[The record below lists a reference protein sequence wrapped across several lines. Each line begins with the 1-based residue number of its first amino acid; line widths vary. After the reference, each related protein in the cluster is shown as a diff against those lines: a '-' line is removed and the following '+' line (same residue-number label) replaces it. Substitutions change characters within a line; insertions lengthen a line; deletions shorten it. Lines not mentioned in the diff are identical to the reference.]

1 MIRKRNNKK
10 ALYETIMKDV
20 AKAVKRHLNEDI
32 NVLDL
37 NTIKDQL
44 IQLKSIAKRI
54 ENKGLDV
61 ASYLKINY
69 KTKRKITY
77 HWDIFEDEDLA
88 YDENVYIPDLD
99 INEISNEIYNIFNKK
114 SRTPMI
120 GISFN
125 VDSDDDTREYLDNFF
140 VNEKYKQMCGSIY
153 DEDEFFY
160 YFIPENMNIISLEQ
174 NFDILIEFLNDFLKY
189 INKNP
194 F

>member
-1 MIRKRNNKK
+1 MIKRNNKR
-10 ALYETIMKDV
+10 ALYESIIKDV
-20 AKAVKRHLNEDI
+20 AKTVKRHLNEN

-37 NTIKDQL
+37 KIIKDKL
-44 IQLKSIAKRI
+44 IKLKSIAKRI
-54 ENKGLDV
+54 ENKDLDF

-69 KTKRKITY
+69 KEKRKITY
-77 HWDIFEDEDLA
+77 HWDIFEDDDLA
-88 YDENVYIPDLD
+88 DDENVYIPDLD

-114 SRTPMI
+114 TRTPMI
-120 GISFN
+120 GISCN
-125 VDSDDDTREYLDNFF
+125 VDTDDEFREYLDNFF